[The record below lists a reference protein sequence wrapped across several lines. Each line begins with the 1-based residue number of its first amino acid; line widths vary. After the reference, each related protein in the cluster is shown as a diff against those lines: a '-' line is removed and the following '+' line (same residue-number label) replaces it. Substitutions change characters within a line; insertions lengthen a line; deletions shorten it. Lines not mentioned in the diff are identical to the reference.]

1 MNGASGNKPNYQ
13 LKHKLVGHDL
23 GAVSVKFSPG
33 GAWLASA
40 SADSTI
46 KIWDPQSGKLIRTLT
61 GHDKVKLSACQ
72 KPTAACQG
80 THQWRELER
89 PIVSAPHNA
98 CLAAMRAMH
107 FMSHMQLF
115 TIIRVESVCPLS
127 THVMNPL
134 HAMQHIMHF
143 LHKQC
148 RHNKTVYTVGL
159 FRCGLGAKG

>member
-23 GAVSVKFSPG
+23 SAVSVKFSPG

-61 GHDKVKLSACQ
+61 GHDKVELSACQ

-80 THQWRELER
+80 AHQWRELEC
-89 PIVSAPHNA
+89 PSVCAPHNA

-107 FMSHMQLF
+107 CMSHTGTL
-115 TIIRVESVCPLS
+115 C
-127 THVMNPL
+127 
-134 HAMQHIMHF
+134 
-143 LHKQC
+143 C
-148 RHNKTVYTVGL
+148 
-159 FRCGLGAKG
+159 

>member
-61 GHDKVKLSACQ
+61 GHDKVDHFACLHSN
-72 KPTAACQG
+72 AACQG
-80 THQWRELER
+80 THHQKERLSDLVFAALTMHALMRCVQCIACHTLELFA
-89 PIVSAPHNA
+89 V
-98 CLAAMRAMH
+98 
-107 FMSHMQLF
+107 
-115 TIIRVESVCPLS
+115 IRLRVCVHS
-127 THVMNPL
+127 THMSSTPCMHCSTLCTSHISNADTTVL
-134 HAMQHIMHF
+134 HA
-143 LHKQC
+143 L
-148 RHNKTVYTVGL
+148 
-159 FRCGLGAKG
+159 